1 MNSYQKALEERKK
14 QHLLRTLPLPPE
26 GIDFYSNDYLGLAKS
41 KELNHKIEEEY
52 QTILNRKNGAS
63 GSRLLSGNSNYSE
76 NVEQKIANFHHAES
90 ALIYSSGYAANLG
103 LISCLATKETTLFCD
118 ELIHASLIDGAR
130 LGHSKKVRFKH
141 NDSNDLDQKLQSV
154 NGQKLVIV
162 ESIYSMDGDVCPLGE
177 IAAVCKK
184 QDTLLIVDEAHSM
197 AIVGKKGV
205 GLTQSLGLEDQ
216 VLARIMTYGKGP
228 GIHGAAVVGPTWLR
242 DYQINFSRS
251 MIFST
256 APSDHQFASI
266 SAMYDILPE
275 AETERQQLR
284 SITDYFIS
292 KRKESIGQW
301 LESNSQI
308 QSLIV
313 PGNEQVVRLGKEL
326 QEAGI
331 NALPIRKPSVAEG
344 AERIRFC
351 LHSYNT
357 KEEIDLLFDVLKKSP
372 FEGGRAD

>member
-41 KELNHKIEEEY
+41 SVLSQKIAEEY
-52 QTILNRKNGAS
+52 QSIPNKQNGAS

-76 NVEQKIANFHHAES
+76 DVENKIANFHHAES

-130 LGHSKKVRFKH
+130 LGHSKKVRFAH
-141 NDSNDLDQKLQSV
+141 NDPSDLEQKLQNV
-154 NGQKLVIV
+154 EGQKLVVV
-162 ESIYSMDGDVCPLGE
+162 ESIYSMDGDVCPLRE
-177 IAAVCKK
+177 ITEICKK
-184 QDTLLIVDEAHSM
+184 QDAMLIVDEAHSM
-197 AIVGKKGV
+197 AVIGKEGE
-205 GLTQSLGLEDQ
+205 GLTQSLGLEQ
-216 VLARIMTYGKGP
+216 EVLARIMTYGKGP

-242 DYQINFSRS
+242 EYQINFSRS
-251 MIFST
+251 LIFST
-256 APSDHQFASI
+256 APADHQFASI
-266 SAMYDILPE
+266 SAMYDVLPE
-275 AETERQQLR
+275 VETEQQKLK
-284 SITDYFIS
+284 SITDYFVS
-292 KRKESIGQW
+292 KRKESSGKW
-301 LESNSQI
+301 LESDSQI

-313 PGNEQVVRLGKEL
+313 PGNEEVVSLGKKL
-326 QEAGI
+326 LDAGI

-357 KEEIDLLFDVLKKSP
+357 KEEIDLLFKTLTSP
-372 FEGGRAD
+372 